1 VEPRRRWRPV
11 RWVPKEH
18 LGREAGLDLS
28 FEARFSL
35 PTFNWLRYPKGSDL
49 AGVEPVP
56 AWPLE
61 DVLDGAASAGFRAVG
76 LDLYTLGGH
85 DAGVDK
91 LGTELR
97 RRGLACSDVGVL
109 PIGTPGFRATA
120 EALARVASATGA
132 PTCIAAF
139 FAPIGRDQAV
149 AELKECAEILAR
161 AGARPV
167 LEFASYGGLTRLA
180 NAVALCDAVGWD
192 RCGLLVDTWHFFR
205 TDAPWPVL
213 RSLDGE
219 QIALVH
225 VNDGAATAGADPVH
239 EGRFGR
245 LAPGVGSFPLGEF
258 TAALDGTGY
267 HGPLSV
273 EVLSDDIRTAPPE
286 AGATA
291 LLTALRETWP
301 D

>member
-1 VEPRRRWRPV
+1 
-11 RWVPKEH
+11 VP
-18 LGREAGLDLS
+18 G
-28 FEARFSL
+28 
-35 PTFNWLRYPKGSDL
+35 
-49 AGVEPVP
+49 
-56 AWPLE
+56 WPLDE
-61 DVLDGAASAGFRAVG
+61 ILDGAASAGFTAVG
-76 LDLYTLGGH
+76 LDLYTLRGY
-85 DAGVDK
+85 AVGVD
-91 LGTELR
+91 ELAR
-97 RRGLACSDVGVL
+97 ALAVRGLVCSDVGVL
-109 PIGTPGFRATA
+109 PIGTPDVSATA
-120 EALARVASATGA
+120 ETLAHVASAVGA

-139 FAPIGRDQAV
+139 FAPVGHSHAV
-149 AELKECAEILAR
+149 AELKESAKILAEG
-161 AGARPV
+161 GARLA

-180 NAVALCDAVGWD
+180 DAVQLCEAVGWE

-205 TDAPWPVL
+205 TDAPWRVL
-213 RSLDGE
+213 RALDGE
-219 QIALVH
+219 QIELVH

-239 EGRFGR
+239 EGRFCR

-291 LLTALRETWP
+291 LLTALRESWA